1 MGSTI
6 LKAFLSESPVI
17 VCCNNESTIPNKS
30 KKKKGKEVQLKETF
44 DDKQFFSKLFL
55 LAFNI
60 NVQLFNAAVFIKPK
74 ESKINVDKVHV
85 SCYEIQHQL

>member
-1 MGSTI
+1 MKVLFLTN
-6 LKAFLSESPVI
+6 LK
-17 VCCNNESTIPNKS
+17 T
-30 KKKKGKEVQLKETF
+30 KKGKEIQLKETF
-44 DDKQFFSKLFL
+44 DDKQLKKKNYFL

-74 ESKINVDKVHV
+74 ESNINVDQVQV